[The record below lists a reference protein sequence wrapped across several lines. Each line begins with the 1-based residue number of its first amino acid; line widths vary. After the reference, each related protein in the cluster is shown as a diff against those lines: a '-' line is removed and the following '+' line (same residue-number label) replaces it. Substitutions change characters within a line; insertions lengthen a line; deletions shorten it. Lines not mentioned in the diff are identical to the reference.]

1 MKAETEAAVLEP
13 NLETPFTLLGKQ
25 LCTQKAPVCI
35 LFTECRVMVVV
46 VDRVLRVDIAHIR
59 FLILLLSPEKLLVF
73 LPECKFTLPKPSF
86 SGVTNTA
93 RGVV

>member
-25 LCTQKAPVCI
+25 LCTQKAPACI
-35 LFTECRVMVVV
+35 LFTECRVMVAV
-46 VDRVLRVDIAHIR
+46 VDRVLRVIAHIR
-59 FLILLLSPEKLLVF
+59 LLMILSPEKLLVF
-73 LPECKFTLPKPSF
+73 LRDCKFTLPKPSF

>member
-13 NLETPFTLLGKQ
+13 NLETPFTLIGKQ
-25 LCTQKAPVCI
+25 LCTQKAPACI

-46 VDRVLRVDIAHIR
+46 VDRVLRVIAQTR
-59 FLILLLSPEKLLVF
+59 FLILLSPEKLLVF
-73 LPECKFTLPKPSF
+73 LPECKFTLPELSF
-86 SGVTNTA
+86 SGVTITA